1 MDNKKKITVIIGHP
15 DKNTYCGE
23 LARRYEKGAKEAGH
37 EVRVVAIGDLK
48 FDPILHYGYKVIQ
61 PLEPDLIKVQED
73 IKWAEHLVIVYPN
86 WWGTMPALLKGM
98 FDRMILPG
106 FAFRFH
112 KNGYMWDKL
121 LSDRSAH
128 VYITMDS
135 PPLIA
140 RMMFG
145 DNANEIK
152 RDILGFVG
160 FSPVSTTKIGAI
172 KMMSDDERVHW
183 LEKVEKHGKKVA

>member
-1 MDNKKKITVIIGHP
+1 MDNKKKITIIIGHP

-121 LSDRSAH
+121 LSGRSAH

-152 RDILGFVG
+152 RDILGFIG
-160 FSPVSTTKIGAI
+160 FSPVSITKIGAI

>member
-1 MDNKKKITVIIGHP
+1 VGNKKKITVIIGHP

-23 LARRYEKGAKEAGH
+23 LARCYEKGAKEAGH
-37 EVRVVAIGDLK
+37 EVRVVVIGDLK

-121 LSDRSAH
+121 LSGRSAH

-152 RDILGFVG
+152 RDILGFIG
-160 FSPVSTTKIGAI
+160 FSPVSITKIGAI